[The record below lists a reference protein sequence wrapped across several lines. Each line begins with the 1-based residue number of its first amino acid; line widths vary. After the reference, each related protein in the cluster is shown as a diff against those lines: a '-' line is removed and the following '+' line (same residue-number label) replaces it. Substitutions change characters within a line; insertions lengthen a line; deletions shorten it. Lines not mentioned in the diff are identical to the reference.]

1 MMAAVAALREKYDL
15 HMTVERF
22 CGLDD
27 LPKMTGTY
35 EGKIIMRIAED
46 MYSFELPDR
55 WKDLVGV
62 IGKGSRVD
70 LVLLREEDPRRRGL
84 LVSLKCLKHQKTKPD
99 EYSELLGKL
108 RGGDGEHRYLYAAYG
123 REGTVSEVNEDLYWR
138 LRDQL
143 WMIFDSVRPTEG
155 YGWESV

>member
-1 MMAAVAALREKYDL
+1 MKIVA
-15 HMTVERF
+15 
-22 CGLDD
+22 
-27 LPKMTGTY
+27 
-35 EGKIIMRIAED
+35 D
-46 MYSFELPDR
+46 MYSFEMPDR

-62 IGKGSRVD
+62 MRKGNRAD

-84 LVSLKCLKHQKTKPD
+84 LVSLKCLKHRKAKPD

-108 RGGDGEHRYLYAAYG
+108 SGENGEHRFLYAAYG

-143 WMIFDSVRPTEG
+143 CLVFDSLRPTEG
-155 YGWESV
+155 CVWEPV

>member
-1 MMAAVAALREKYDL
+1 
-15 HMTVERF
+15 
-22 CGLDD
+22 
-27 LPKMTGTY
+27 
-35 EGKIIMRIAED
+35 MRIAED
-46 MYSFELPDR
+46 MYSFEMPDR

-62 IGKGSRVD
+62 IRKGSRVD

-84 LVSLKCLKHQKTKPD
+84 LVSLKCLKHKKTKPD

-108 RGGDGEHRYLYAAYG
+108 RGGAGEHRYLYAAYG

-143 WMIFDSVRPTEG
+143 WMVFDSLRPAEG
-155 YGWESV
+155 YGWEPV